1 VATVGGEVVG
11 RSDLGEVDVRNLVVQ
26 GDAQVATFEGENL
39 LALGEI
45 SGENLGTGDVV
56 GQHADEVGLV
66 LGLEQELQKLGGDL
80 RKRLVGGRENGE
92 GAGA

>member
-1 VATVGGEVVG
+1 MATVGGEVVG
-11 RSDLGEVDVRNLVVQ
+11 RSDLGEVDVRDLIVQ
-26 GDAQVATFEGENL
+26 GDAQVAAFEGENL
-39 LALGEI
+39 LALGEV

-56 GQHADEVGLV
+56 GKHADEVGLV
-66 LGLEQELQKLGGDL
+66 LGLEQVLQKLGGDL